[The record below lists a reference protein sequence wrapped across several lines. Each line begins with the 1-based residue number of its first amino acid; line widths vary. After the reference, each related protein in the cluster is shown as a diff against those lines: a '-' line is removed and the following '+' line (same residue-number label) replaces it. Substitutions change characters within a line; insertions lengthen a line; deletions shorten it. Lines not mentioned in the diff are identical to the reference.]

1 MSKVNSSK
9 MVVLKRDGRSE
20 PIYYIDPTQKTLKV
34 INGLYTG
41 VTNVELDNLA
51 AEIATTM
58 TTEHPDY
65 AISAAKIAVSNHY
78 KETKKK
84 FSDVIAELY
93 NMKLTTIGKPIP
105 RGLEPSPSTLSYAT
119 QISLTSWTFI
129 RTTARRNSATG
140 TCTTPCGFQIC
151 SWRGWK
157 LMETGPWCVLVW
169 LMFGEMILKLCR
181 RYEIQEDGEGSES
194 VVFYNWEPDRLAPP
208 TCFTRILAPWR
219 VTSRTLGT
227 IKCANLC
234 TEIVEYSAPDE
245 VAVCNL
251 ASNAVNMFVKPDM
264 TYDFDRLPPKRSDRQ
279 GQFSLLR
286 LICYL

>member
-51 AEIATTM
+51 AEIA
-58 TTEHPDY
+58 E
-65 AISAAKIAVSNHY
+65 IAVSNHY

-151 SWRGWK
+151 S
-157 LMETGPWCVLVW
+157 
-169 LMFGEMILKLCR
+169 
-181 RYEIQEDGEGSES
+181 
-194 VVFYNWEPDRLAPP
+194 
-208 TCFTRILAPWR
+208 
-219 VTSRTLGT
+219 
-227 IKCANLC
+227 
-234 TEIVEYSAPDE
+234 
-245 VAVCNL
+245 
-251 ASNAVNMFVKPDM
+251 
-264 TYDFDRLPPKRSDRQ
+264 
-279 GQFSLLR
+279 
-286 LICYL
+286 